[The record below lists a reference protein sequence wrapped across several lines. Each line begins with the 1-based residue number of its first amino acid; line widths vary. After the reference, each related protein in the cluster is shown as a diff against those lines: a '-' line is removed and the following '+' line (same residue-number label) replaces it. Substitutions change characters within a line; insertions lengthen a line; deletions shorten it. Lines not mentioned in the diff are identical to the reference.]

1 MRMIKDDRKKISE
14 DTNGMSMTFF
24 KDKKKKLWQ
33 QHKKN
38 QTVNVLMDFYFRFR
52 ATHVG
57 ERTRGSTHQK
67 IKIRHQ

>member
-24 KDKKKKLWQ
+24 KAKKKKYGSNI
-33 QHKKN
+33 KKT
-38 QTVNVLMDFYFRFR
+38 QAVNVLMDFYFRFR

>member
-14 DTNGMSMTFF
+14 DTNGMLMTYF
-24 KDKKKKLWQ
+24 Q
-33 QHKKN
+33 RHKKYEDN
-38 QTVNVLMDFYFRFR
+38 IKRQTSVLMDFYFRFR

-57 ERTRGSTHQK
+57 ERARGSTHQK

>member
-14 DTNGMSMTFF
+14 DTNGMLMTYF
-24 KDKKKKLWQ
+24 Q
-33 QHKKN
+33 IHKKYEDN
-38 QTVNVLMDFYFRFR
+38 IKRQTVYVLMDFYFRFR

-67 IKIRHQ
+67 IKIRQQ